1 MASNNTP
8 NLYLVHSSDGKRT
21 ILVHAESYREA
32 GELWEGDEQVT
43 LQVDLLLGGT
53 YQFTGSPVILAEV
66 DGAVATA
73 GVIGTHFFVYVP
85 DGKTPTADGRVIDA
99 SKCKDNK
106 YASYVF
112 VEPPYAIGSGAHYAL
127 GALGAGVDAPT
138 AVEVAKRYDLYSGG
152 QTQTLKLF

>member
-1 MASNNTP
+1 LTLERFGGIERGGVRFETTYP
-8 NLYLVHSSDGKRT
+8 
-21 ILVHAESYREA
+21 
-32 GELWEGDEQVT
+32 EQIDFIV
-43 LQVDLLLGGT
+43 
-53 YQFTGSPVILAEV
+53 LAV
-66 DGAVATA
+66 LT
-73 GVIGTHFFVYVP
+73 
-85 DGKTPTADGRVIDA
+85 DGRVIDV